1 MPSFTSVCI
10 KIILKFLRTKAFGTF
25 NSAFINKSLYHQDEE
40 SILFLFYTK
49 TGKKKANCL
58 HAAPTQ
64 HTAKYV
70 FPKRAQN
77 LDNAEKEGKG
87 LPFPA
92 WGPGWLDEAGSEEAQ
107 ISTPCTSR
115 PAPGPL
121 ASPPATKPSRRRS
134 ATTDSYGCSS
144 RGHQGPTP
152 GTSASGPRAPKHSP
166 RRRGGGERGCRA
178 RHRGPG
184 RPAGRPRTGGRQR
197 RLAQAAATLTCR
209 RPRAWAA
216 AAASLVVVA
225 LARRLRPPPPRSL
238 SLPPPPGLMR
248 DPRFLLRK
256 PRPGKGAPEPPK
268 SRRSSPAAAACP
280 RRGSAG
286 PAWQGLQAASYS
298 EEEPREAP
306 PPAAER
312 AGSAEV
318 KPALNIPLN
327 LTALYT
333 NFA

>member
-1 MPSFTSVCI
+1 MNGINPSI
-10 KIILKFLRTKAFGTF
+10 KEALENPLYMKLR
-25 NSAFINKSLYHQDEE
+25 
-40 SILFLFYTK
+40 
-49 TGKKKANCL
+49 
-58 HAAPTQ
+58 
-64 HTAKYV
+64 
-70 FPKRAQN
+70 KRPALPRRGPPLARRGPN
-77 LDNAEKEGKG
+77 LDA
-87 LPFPA
+87 LHVP
-92 WGPGWLDEAGSEEAQ
+92 
-107 ISTPCTSR
+107 SR

-121 ASPPATKPSRRRS
+121 ASPPATTPSCRRS

-166 RRRGGGERGCRA
+166 RRRRGRGWGAGNRGCRP
-178 RHRGPG
+178 RHRGP
-184 RPAGRPRTGGRQR
+184 RSPAGRLRTGGRQR
-197 RLAQAAATLTCR
+197 RLAQAATTLTCR
-209 RPRAWAA
+209 RPRAGAA

-280 RRGSAG
+280 HRGSAG
-286 PAWQGLQAASYS
+286 PSGQGLQAASYC
-298 EEEPREAP
+298 EEEPKEAP

-318 KPALNIPLN
+318 KPDPVSQYPSKDTRRQLDVEVCS
-327 LTALYT
+327 
-333 NFA
+333 